1 MYGGGHGKEQ
11 EGPVK
16 QKNLRSPGSRGEE
29 RKHRYASEVSTW
41 RVMLTGGRTS
51 EGCSHGR
58 PCLEWWRVKEGPV
71 LSGTSLCF
79 QSPVDR
85 EAETL
90 YPSERVGRGRP
101 SHHAAM
107 SDWYQCSS

>member
-51 EGCSHGR
+51 EGGHVWDHPR
-58 PCLEWWRVKEGPV
+58 DAPMAGPAW
-71 LSGTSLCF
+71 SGG
-79 QSPVDR
+79 
-85 EAETL
+85 E
-90 YPSERVGRGRP
+90 
-101 SHHAAM
+101 
-107 SDWYQCSS
+107 